1 MGVEA
6 VAFSE
11 SCDTSL
17 YCTIL
22 AWITAPVVMQ
32 KSVGVCTCDL
42 ADACSFWCSWYSST
56 RAAGFVFEVLPRVRF
71 PLGELRHL
79 WLDCFHCGSL
89 WARPWPHLIISCSP
103 ST

>member
-32 KSVGVCTCDL
+32 KSRGVCTCDL
-42 ADACSFWCSWYSST
+42 ADACSG
-56 RAAGFVFEVLPRVRF
+56 AAAAKISGKSKNIQ
-71 PLGELRHL
+71 PLGEANLRDRDQAASRKSAGRRFMIAFFL
-79 WLDCFHCGSL
+79 L
-89 WARPWPHLIISCSP
+89 RV
-103 ST
+103 